1 MLKNNLFKKISFIL
15 IIGISFFIFS
25 GCSKDESSVDKPAN
39 LKEITGK
46 IEKANFDSNG
56 NIVIAEAT
64 ITTNI
69 TYIDYEY
76 EGVNI
81 GLLAVRDSKDKVQ
94 VVVNTCQSCG
104 GSPYAYFVKVGDSI
118 QCQNCGNMFK
128 IDELDNLAVN
138 GCNPIAIVNKKEKD
152 GKITIVPD
160 ELKALK
166 SKFTNWQGPKAV

>member
-1 MLKNNLFKKISFIL
+1 MLKNNWSKILSVTL
-15 IIGISFFIFS
+15 IIFIGFFVFS
-25 GCSKDESSVDKPAN
+25 GCSKEENSVDKPAN

-46 IEKANFDSNG
+46 IEKANLDSNG
-56 NIVIAEAT
+56 NIVIDEAV
-64 ITTNI
+64 ITTDI

-76 EGVNI
+76 EGVTI
-81 GLLAVRDSKDKVQ
+81 GLLAVRNSKDKVQ

-128 IDELDNLAVN
+128 IDELDNLKLG
-138 GCNPIAIVNKKEKD
+138 GCNPIAIVSKKEKD
-152 GKITIVPD
+152 GKITIVSD

>member
-1 MLKNNLFKKISFIL
+1 MLKNNWSKILSVTL
-15 IIGISFFIFS
+15 IVFISFFVFS

-46 IEKANFDSNG
+46 IEKANLDSNG
-56 NIVIAEAT
+56 NIVIDEAA
-64 ITTNI
+64 ITTDK

-76 EGVNI
+76 EGVTI
-81 GLLAVRDSKDKVQ
+81 GLLAVRDSKNKVK
-94 VVVNTCQSCG
+94 VVVNTCQFCG

-128 IDELDNLAVN
+128 IDELDNLDVN
-138 GCNPIAIVNKKEKD
+138 GCNPIATVNKKEKN

>member
-1 MLKNNLFKKISFIL
+1 MLENNWSKILSVTL
-15 IIGISFFIFS
+15 IVFISFFIFS
-25 GCSKDESSVDKPAN
+25 GCSQDESSVDKPAN

-64 ITTNI
+64 ITTDI

>member
-1 MLKNNLFKKISFIL
+1 MLENNWSKILSVTL
-15 IIGISFFIFS
+15 IVFISFFIFS
-25 GCSKDESSVDKPAN
+25 GCSQDESSVDKPAN

-46 IEKANFDSNG
+46 IEKANLDSNG

-64 ITTNI
+64 ITTDI

-104 GSPYAYFVKVGDSI
+104 GSPYAYFVKVGDYI

-166 SKFTNWQGPKAV
+166 SKFTNWQGPKAA

>member
-1 MLKNNLFKKISFIL
+1 MLKNNWSKILSVTL
-15 IIGISFFIFS
+15 IIFISFFIFS
-25 GCSKDESSVDKPAN
+25 GCSKEENLVDKPAN

-46 IEKANFDSNG
+46 VEKATLDKDG
-56 NIVIAEAT
+56 NITIDEAA
-64 ITTNI
+64 ITTDI

-76 EGVNI
+76 EGVTI

-118 QCQNCGNMFK
+118 QCQNCGNLFK
-128 IDELDNLAVN
+128 IDELDNLEVN

-152 GKITIVPD
+152 GQITIVSD

-166 SKFTNWQGPKAV
+166 NKFTNWQGPKAV

>member
-1 MLKNNLFKKISFIL
+1 MLKNNWSKILSVTL
-15 IIGISFFIFS
+15 IVFISFFIFS

-46 IEKANFDSNG
+46 IEKANLDING
-56 NIVIAEAT
+56 NIVIDEAA
-64 ITTNI
+64 ITTDI

-76 EGVNI
+76 EGVTI

-118 QCQNCGNMFK
+118 QC
-128 IDELDNLAVN
+128 
-138 GCNPIAIVNKKEKD
+138 
-152 GKITIVPD
+152 
-160 ELKALK
+160 
-166 SKFTNWQGPKAV
+166 